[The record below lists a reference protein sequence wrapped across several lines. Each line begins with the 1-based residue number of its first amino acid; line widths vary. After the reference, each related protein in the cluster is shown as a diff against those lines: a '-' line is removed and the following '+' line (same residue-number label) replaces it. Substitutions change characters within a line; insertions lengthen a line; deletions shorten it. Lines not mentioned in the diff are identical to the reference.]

1 MFLLTFAGY
10 GRQVPEGLRRL
21 IPLNRVNAMNMKKQL
36 YLSFSLFLM
45 GLGAPAQTARTF
57 TLSNSSDGESEL
69 TVFLPDHPTGRAIVD
84 CPGGGYS
91 HLAMGHEGTDWAT
104 YFNEKG
110 VTYCVLKY
118 RMPHGDRTRPLTDAY
133 HALQTV
139 RDSAAVWKVNPY
151 DVGIMGFSAGGH
163 LAASV
168 STHAPFAARPNF
180 TILFYPVI
188 TMDEH
193 AGHRGSV
200 VGFLGEGRND
210 KDLVAQWSNERQV
223 RRHLTPPAL
232 ILLAN
237 DDKVVPPVTNAVA
250 YYSAMRRQGNDC
262 AMMIYPDGG
271 HGFGFNER
279 YRYHH
284 EMLRDLDVW
293 LARLK
298 APRIDAIRVACIGN
312 SITDGSGIDMSD
324 QNAYPAQL
332 QRLLG
337 EDYIVKNYGVSART
351 MLHNGDHPYMK
362 EMAWRDALAFNP
374 QAVVIKL
381 GTNDS
386 KAYNWKHGNEFAA
399 DMQEMIDSLKKLPA
413 RPRIYLSTP
422 IMSTPNRYGIRDSV
436 VVNDIIPIIRKLAK
450 RNKCAVIDLHS
461 EFNNA
466 DGKQLQD
473 DGVHPTAAGAE
484 QMAHL
489 VAAALE
495 PKK

>member
-1 MFLLTFAGY
+1 
-10 GRQVPEGLRRL
+10 
-21 IPLNRVNAMNMKKQL
+21 MKKQL
-36 YLSFSLFLM
+36 FCSLVLF
-45 GLGAPAQTARTF
+45 GAVIGAQAQTARTF
-57 TLSNSSDGESEL
+57 TLSNSADGESQL

-84 CPGGGYS
+84 CPGGGYA

-104 YFNEKG
+104 YFNQQG
-110 VTYCVLKY
+110 ITYCVLKY
-118 RMPHGDRTRPLTDAY
+118 RMPHGDRTRPLADAY

-163 LAASV
+163 LAASA

-188 TMDEH
+188 TMEE
-193 AGHRGSV
+193 GSTHRGSV

-210 KDLVAQWSNERQV
+210 NNLVAQWSNERQV

-232 ILLAN
+232 ILLAH
-237 DDKVVPPVTNAVA
+237 DDNVVPPVTNAVA
-250 YYSAMRRQGNDC
+250 YYSAMRRQGNSC
-262 AMMIYPDGG
+262 AMMIYPEGG
-271 HGFGFNER
+271 HGFGFNAN
-279 YRYHH
+279 YRYHA
-284 EMLRDLDVW
+284 EMLHDLDVW
-293 LARLK
+293 LAQLQ
-298 APRIDAIRVACIGN
+298 APKPDAIRVACIGN

-324 QNAYPAQL
+324 DNAYPAQL

-337 EDYIVKNYGVSART
+337 SGYQVKNYGVSART
-351 MLHNGDHPYMK
+351 MLHHGDHPYMQ

-386 KAYNWKHGNEFAA
+386 KEYNWKYGNEFAA

-413 RPRIYLSTP
+413 QPRIYLATP
-422 IMSTPNRYGIRDSV
+422 ILSAPNRYGIRDSV
-436 VVNDIIPIIRKLAK
+436 VVADIIPIIKKLAK
-450 RNKCAVIDLHS
+450 KNKCAVIDLHA

-466 DGKQLQD
+466 DGKQLQG
-473 DGVHPTAAGAE
+473 DGVHPTATGAR
-484 QMAHL
+484 QMARI
-489 VAAALE
+489 VAAALA